1 MVKKTRY
8 GLSEPTKEQAK
19 NAAEDRKKRSKE
31 LKDHAAKLAA
41 ASAAKMASHRLY
53 GESVRKI
60 QAKKQARPKDGVLA
74 TRELLG
80 ELNTV
85 LKKRNPNETITAKD
99 LKKFDSDH
107 SRWKK
112 LLFAATPTEARK
124 MKELMKKWKGK

>member
-1 MVKKTRY
+1 MVKKTPPKIEGMDRDAWWSKY
-8 GLSEPTKEQAK
+8 AHEDSDTKMLTP
-19 NAAEDRKKRSKE
+19 KKKAPP
-31 LKDHAAKLAA
+31 LPKP
-41 ASAAKMASHRLY
+41 
-53 GESVRKI
+53 
-60 QAKKQARPKDGVLA
+60 RPKKKAPPLPKPRPAKGVLA

-99 LKKFDSDH
+99 LKKLDSDH

>member
-1 MVKKTRY
+1 MVKKTPPKIEGMDRDAWWSKY
-8 GLSEPTKEQAK
+8 AHEDSDTKMLTPKKKAPPLPKPRPAK
-19 NAAEDRKKRSKE
+19 
-31 LKDHAAKLAA
+31 
-41 ASAAKMASHRLY
+41 
-53 GESVRKI
+53 
-60 QAKKQARPKDGVLA
+60 GVLA